1 MRRAEGLAAMRGV
14 VQQGPGSCARSAV
27 PPNNAAAAREL
38 REREATRLYQQVDD
52 DRLGRCLEQESD
64 EADEDAMVL
73 AQFTPGMQLDSL
85 RCAVI
90 RTWCCASPTHGA
102 TSVGVRRHGY
112 RVLGAARRAAGGRC
126 DGDSSSSEPRGSDT
140 FAGSCAFARGS
151 AAAATVFCMRI
162 VLSSGCAD
170 AVPSS
175 THLRAVLGQGEASAC
190 VPGGEVS

>member
-73 AQFTPGMQLDSL
+73 AQFTPGMQLDSFD
-85 RCAVI
+85 
-90 RTWCCASPTHGA
+90 
-102 TSVGVRRHGY
+102 
-112 RVLGAARRAAGGRC
+112 VLSFGPGAALHRLTARRLLAC
-126 DGDSSSSEPRGSDT
+126 DGTDIGY
-140 FAGSCAFARGS
+140 
-151 AAAATVFCMRI
+151 
-162 VLSSGCAD
+162 
-170 AVPSS
+170 
-175 THLRAVLGQGEASAC
+175 
-190 VPGGEVS
+190 